1 MKPTPDDIIQKR
13 IVELSKDPELI
24 EKLTL
29 SFAPGI
35 ICQWTIK
42 LSLLLHLVGGVH
54 SERNRFSSRGAIH
67 VLLIGDPGTGKTSLL
82 RAAESLCDT
91 VSVTGT
97 GVNVDGLAAFTSI
110 DHQGTPMIHEGIL
123 VKADQRHLHVD
134 KLDKMS
140 HESRSVL
147 EYALDHQSY
156 PYSKNGVTKVLDTR
170 VSVLATGN
178 PCLGRYNPYQTVAQN
193 INLPVG
199 LLSCFDLI
207 IILRDKPDEARDR
220 VIAEKILELDHDE
233 GDGPIDHP
241 VLCAYLAKAASLS
254 PSLSREAKTRLRDF
268 YLDIRRA
275 SDQGDAIS
283 ITPRQLLSLIRLGE
297 AYAKL
302 HLRDTVTGND
312 VEAASRIFSA
322 SLEQVGIDPVSNIY
336 DIDVL
341 YTGRPTV
348 LNSKLLKV
356 VEAFSELE
364 KLTGTVQESDL
375 QSLLFER
382 FGMTRRTVA
391 RLLRTLVKED
401 IISQHAPGLYKRR
414 GNR

>member
-1 MKPTPDDIIQKR
+1 MKPAPDDIIYQR
-13 IVELSKDPELI
+13 IVELSRDPDLI

-29 SFAPGI
+29 SFAPSILGHRI
-35 ICQWTIK
+35 IK
-42 LSLLLHLVGGVH
+42 LALLLHLVGGVH
-54 SERNRFSSRGAIH
+54 RERNNFSIRDAIH

-82 RAAESLCDT
+82 RATESLCDT

-97 GVNVDGLAAFTSI
+97 GVNVDGLAAFTST
-110 DHQGTPMIHEGIL
+110 DPQGSPMIHEGVL

-147 EYALDHQSY
+147 EYALDNQFY

-170 VSVLATGN
+170 VSVLATSN
-178 PCLGRYNPYQTVAQN
+178 PCLGRFNPYQTVAQN

-207 IILRDKPDEARDR
+207 YILRDEPDEARDR
-220 VIAEKILELDHDE
+220 VIAEKILELDPDE
-233 GDGPIDHP
+233 GEAPITHP
-241 VLCAYLAKAASLS
+241 LLKAYLEKAASLS

-268 YLDIRRA
+268 HLDIRRA

-283 ITPRQLLSLIRLGE
+283 ITPRQLLSLTRLCE
-297 AYAKL
+297 ASAKL
-302 HLRDTVTGND
+302 HHRENVSESD
-312 VEAASRIFSA
+312 VEFAVSVFSE
-322 SLEQVGIDPVSNIY
+322 SLEQVGVDPVTHHY
-336 DIDVL
+336 DVDVL

-356 VEAFSELE
+356 VEVFSELE
-364 KLTGTVQESDL
+364 KNSLLVKETDL
-375 QSLLFER
+375 QYSLFER
-382 FGMTRRTVA
+382 YGFNRRTVS
-391 RLLRTLVKED
+391 RLLRSLIQED
-401 IISQHAPGLYKRR
+401 IITSPSNGYYKRR
-414 GNR
+414 EN